1 MLQYTAL
8 IVGSF
13 IKYLTDL
20 IMNTN
25 EMNDGN
31 IFFLNF
37 TFNRKLR
44 ILQHAEQVTQ
54 LRKKEADVLALLC
67 DKYPNPVSQNDFL
80 MKVWGGGYVTSQSIA
95 QVIRS
100 LRRSLGDDKKS
111 TIATIPKLGYKLTIT
126 PIYEDVLP
134 TKFQYGEVVKMSH
147 EPDDFSYTEQKTAI
161 NGISS
166 STTISIV
173 PYTSGK
179 KRFFSPKKVFF
190 SSVIFILSSLAGF
203 TINMNSSSVDNTDS
217 IERIAEKESPVLVLR
232 QRNVLSDIDD
242 YIKHCNFADSVFVGL
257 LNGSSVQDCFI
268 D

>member
-1 MLQYTAL
+1 
-8 IVGSF
+8 
-13 IKYLTDL
+13 
-20 IMNTN
+20 
-25 EMNDGN
+25 MNDGN

-67 DKYPNPVSQNDFL
+67 DTYPNPVSQNDFL

-134 TKFQYGEVVKMSH
+134 TKFQYGDIVKISH
-147 EPDDFSYTEQKTAI
+147 EPENFSYTEQKTPI

-166 STTISIV
+166 SSTLSIV
-173 PYTSGK
+173 PYTSGRK
-179 KRFFSPKKVFF
+179 SFFSPRKIFF

-203 TINMNSSSVDNTDS
+203 SINMSSNSVDKNNS
-217 IERIAEKESPVLVLR
+217 IERITEKELPVLVLR
-232 QRNVLSDIDD
+232 QRNALADIDD
-242 YIKHCNFADSVFVGL
+242 YIKHCNLSDNVFVGL
-257 LNGSSVQDCFI
+257 INSSLAQNCLI

>member
-1 MLQYTAL
+1 
-8 IVGSF
+8 
-13 IKYLTDL
+13 
-20 IMNTN
+20 MNTN

-44 ILQHAEQVTQ
+44 ILQHAEQITQ

-67 DKYPNPVSQNDFL
+67 DNYPNPVSQNDFL

-111 TIATIPKLGYKLTIT
+111 TISTIPKLGYKLTIT

-134 TKFQYGEVVKMSH
+134 TKFQYGEVVKMNL

-166 STTISIV
+166 SSTISIV

-179 KRFFSPKKVFF
+179 KKFFSPKKVFF
-190 SSVIFILSSLAGF
+190 SSVIFILSCLAGF
-203 TINMNSSSVDNTDS
+203 TININSTSVDNNDN
-217 IERIAEKESPVLVLR
+217 IERIVEKESPVLVLR
-232 QRNVLSDIDD
+232 QGKLISDIDN
-242 YIKHCNFADSVFVGL
+242 YIKNCNFPDNVFARL
-257 LNGSSVQDCFI
+257 LNNNIVQDCFI

>member
-1 MLQYTAL
+1 
-8 IVGSF
+8 
-13 IKYLTDL
+13 
-20 IMNTN
+20 MNTN

-44 ILQHAEQVTQ
+44 ILQHAEQTTQ

-67 DKYPNPVSQNDFL
+67 DNYPNPVSQNDFL

-111 TIATIPKLGYKLTIT
+111 TISTIPKLGYKLTIT

-134 TKFQYGEVVKMSH
+134 TKFQYGEVVKMNI

-166 STTISIV
+166 SSTISIV
-173 PYTSGK
+173 PYISVK
-179 KRFFSPKKVFF
+179 KKLFSTRNVLF
-190 SSVIFILSSLAGF
+190 SSAVFILSCLAGF
-203 TINMNSSSVDNTDS
+203 AINIKSTSVDNSDS
-217 IERIAEKESPVLVLR
+217 IQKTVEKESPVLVLS
-232 QRNVLSDIDD
+232 QGDIISDVDD
-242 YIKHCNFADSVFVGL
+242 YIKNCNFPDNVFARL
-257 LNGSSVQDCFI
+257 LNNNIVHDCFI

>member
-1 MLQYTAL
+1 
-8 IVGSF
+8 
-13 IKYLTDL
+13 
-20 IMNTN
+20 MNTN

-67 DKYPNPVSQNDFL
+67 DNYPNPVSQNDFL

-111 TIATIPKLGYKLTIT
+111 TIATIPKLGYKLTVA

-134 TKFQYGEVVKMSH
+134 AKFQYGEVVKMSH
-147 EPDDFSYTEQKTAI
+147 EPDYFSYTEQQAAI

-166 STTISIV
+166 SSTISIV
-173 PYTSGK
+173 PYTSGR
-179 KRFFSPKKVFF
+179 KRFFSSRKVFF

-203 TINMNSSSVDNTDS
+203 TINMNSTSVDNNDS
-217 IERIAEKESPVLVLR
+217 IERVAETESPVLVLR
-232 QRNVLSDIDD
+232 HKNIFSDIDD
-242 YIKHCNFADSVFVGL
+242 YIKHCDFSNDFFIGL
-257 LNGSSVQDCFI
+257 LNNFVQDCFI

>member
-1 MLQYTAL
+1 
-8 IVGSF
+8 
-13 IKYLTDL
+13 
-20 IMNTN
+20 MNTN
-25 EMNDGN
+25 KMNDGN

-44 ILQHAEQVTQ
+44 ILQHEEQVTQ

-67 DKYPNPVSQNDFL
+67 DNYPNPVSQNDFL

-134 TKFQYGEVVKMSH
+134 AKLQYGEIVKMSH
-147 EPDDFSYTEQKTAI
+147 EPDDFSYTEHQMVI
-161 NGISS
+161 SGISS
-166 STTISIV
+166 ASTISTV
-173 PYTSGK
+173 PYTSGR
-179 KRFFSPKKVFF
+179 KRFFSLRKVFF
-190 SSVIFILSSLAGF
+190 SSMIFILSSLAGF
-203 TINMNSSSVDNTDS
+203 TINMHSTSVDNNDS
-217 IERIAEKESPVLVLR
+217 IERDVETESPVLVLR
-232 QRNVLSDIDD
+232 HKNILSDIDD
-242 YIKHCNFADSVFVGL
+242 YINRCNFSDNVFSGL
-257 LNGSSVQDCFI
+257 LNNNFVQDCFI